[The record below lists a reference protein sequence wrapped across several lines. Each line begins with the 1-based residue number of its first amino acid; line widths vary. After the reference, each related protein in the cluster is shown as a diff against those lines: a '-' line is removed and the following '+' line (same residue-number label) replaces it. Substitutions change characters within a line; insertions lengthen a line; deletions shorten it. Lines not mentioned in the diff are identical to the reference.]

1 MKTAV
6 IVDSVR
12 TGLAKSHRGGFNMT
26 RPDDM
31 LAHII
36 NGMLDRNPN
45 LPPEMVEDVIMGCGN
60 PEGAMGHNIGRNA
73 AVLSNLPLTV
83 GGTTVNRY
91 CSSGLQSISMAAS
104 QIMAG
109 CYDTVI
115 AGGVE
120 QISMLQGKQ
129 NMEGFVNEKLAE
141 QSPGIYHPMGIT
153 AETVAKRYD
162 VSRESQ
168 DEYALASHK
177 RTANAQDLGLYDDEI
192 VPMETKML
200 LVNKET
206 GDSKEVD
213 YTVDKWTFTVGMR
226 DFELADGF
234 KSSEYGIFY
243 ESADNTGCDG
253 TEAVGVT
260 CAEENGEESDNRFK
274 YTVAYEVDDDLTL
287 FAVSSVGY
295 RSGGNNAALPFF
307 CANDPEAAG
316 FKRRYTSDEAENT
329 EIGVKS
335 RGNNY
340 TLNATYFWVDW
351 TGIQVTVRPACG
363 WSFTYNGGEA
373 ETSGLELDFSYD
385 ISENLVLDVAGSFIS
400 AEISNDLSLIHI

>member
-120 QISMLQGKQ
+120 QITMLSGKQ
-129 NMEGFVNEKLAE
+129 NMDGFVNEKLAE
-141 QSPGIYHPMGIT
+141 SHPGIYHPMGIT
-153 AETVAKRYD
+153 AECVANRYN
-162 VSRESQ
+162 VSRETQ
-168 DEYALASHK
+168 DEIAFESQT
-177 RTANAQDLGLYDDEI
+177 RTAAAQEAGKFVDEI
-192 VPMETKML
+192 IPMDTKMML
-200 LVNKET
+200 MNKET
-206 GDSKEVD
+206 GESKEVD
-213 YTVDKWTFTVGMR
+213 YTVDKDECNRPGTTLEG
-226 DFELADGF
+226 LAALKPVFDP
-234 KSSEYGIFY
+234 
-243 ESADNTGCDG
+243 
-253 TEAVGVT
+253 
-260 CAEENGEESDNRFK
+260 ENGSVTAGNSSQLSDGASVTLVMSEEKALELGLKPMAYFRGFTTMGCEPDEMGIGPVFSVPKLLKSHNMSVDDIDLWELNEAFAVQ
-274 YTVAYEVDDDLTL
+274 VAYCRDQLGISMD
-287 FAVSSVGY
+287 
-295 RSGGNNAALPFF
+295 
-307 CANDPEAAG
+307 
-316 FKRRYTSDEAENT
+316 K
-329 EIGVKS
+329 
-335 RGNNY
+335 
-340 TLNATYFWVDW
+340 LNV
-351 TGIQVTVRPACG
+351 
-363 WSFTYNGGEA
+363 NGGSISIGHPFGMTGSRQVGHIVRELNNQDKQFGIVTMCVGGGMGA
-373 ETSGLELDFSYD
+373 TGLFERYPS
-385 ISENLVLDVAGSFIS
+385 
-400 AEISNDLSLIHI
+400 